1 MIVDSL
7 LKQIEVGRQ
16 GRNKGFSIGL
26 PKLENYID
34 GLTKGTN
41 TLIISGSGSGKTSL
55 VLYSYVYRPLMEH
68 IDDENFRV
76 TYLVSR

>member
-41 TLIISGSGSGKTSL
+41 TLIISGSGSGNIQNFAVYMSNHINYQWAKTVKTGML
-55 VLYSYVYRPLMEH
+55 IPW
-68 IDDENFRV
+68 
-76 TYLVSR
+76 